1 MNALNTS
8 CRTTMAVPTMA
19 VIAFSALISALYVDP
34 TTSASLA
41 MNQSKSGQNDIA
53 NSSENDHPRSIMET
67 THFSH
72 DLLEPDEYPI
82 VLTALLAEDDI
93 NIISARFDLLDA
105 STANSSLSGNMMLR
119 AFLLIVNEYELQ
131 KVLSHL
137 STIYSNVEQDSSL
150 YFSTVNIHQEETQRF
165 RSKIHAVD
173 DDQSYLRQVDD
184 FASYDKI
191 SGYSCFLSVEGM
203 TDAIL
208 DLPSKYPNLITV
220 SNIGSSYEGRPIYA
234 MKITSNK
241 RSSNNNNNSNSSKG
255 KFLVSGGVHPR
266 EYAPPQLVYE
276 FAIHLL
282 SNYNIDADITW
293 IVDHTEIHIITHVN
307 PDGRIIAE
315 GVRAAYWRKNV
326 NPGNERD
333 GCSAGEIG
341 VDINRNFD
349 FVWGDTGGASD
360 DPCDE
365 SYMGSDAASESETR
379 VLEDYARSIFPA
391 GQQKS
396 DPEDMMDVALGEGIS
411 DIYMD
416 VHSYGE
422 YTYYP
427 WGHVDK
433 QSKDN
438 EALEALGRK
447 ISSFNGHDLWAPGH
461 DFVYPVSGDTSD
473 YMYGVL
479 GVASYGLE
487 IGDDF
492 YESCN
497 NFESDVLPSNLPAL
511 MYAARVAKK
520 PFSLGKGPDVLDLSA
535 VMVDDY
541 YRVTAS
547 ASDSQLVNID
557 GYSNFNTGGQ
567 TITEV
572 RLYLDVHPDDYDGS
586 STVWNME
593 AVDGSFDSSEEKL
606 EVAIFTSSLGI
617 SSGRHALFAQARDGD
632 GYLGPVS
639 SVFIEVDQVETLPP
653 TSLPTNKPTMKP
665 TDEPTA
671 SPTTNPTETQS
682 YTPSTFPSELVT
694 NPPSPFPTFTI
705 TVEPTNSPSASKSK
719 TPSQS
724 SSMEPSSQPTENIS
738 SHPSV
743 HLSANPSYSPTS
755 AISSPPSSYP
765 SMGFSF
771 TPSFSPST
779 FVSKSPSALPS
790 SIVSSSQSLSPSIN
804 ASDDSISSPLSEIA
818 SPALA
823 LPLDESEQPLQQGYK
838 NTTSTTGEI
847 QMPNIQETINDAPML
862 RDSQTFAALLF
873 VPVLLAM
880 RWL

>member
-1 MNALNTS
+1 
-8 CRTTMAVPTMA
+8 MAVTRSM
-19 VIAFSALISALYVDP
+19 
-34 TTSASLA
+34 
-41 MNQSKSGQNDIA
+41 KSESTF
-53 NSSENDHPRSIMET
+53 SSEEKKDESDFPADDLAAGGSDH
-67 THFSH
+67 
-72 DLLEPDEYPI
+72 
-82 VLTALLAEDDI
+82 
-93 NIISARFDLLDA
+93 
-105 STANSSLSGNMMLR
+105 
-119 AFLLIVNEYELQ
+119 
-131 KVLSHL
+131 
-137 STIYSNVEQDSSL
+137 
-150 YFSTVNIHQEETQRF
+150 NIHQAPKHELPLP
-165 RSKIHAVD
+165 
-173 DDQSYLRQVDD
+173 QSQLD
-184 FASYDKI
+184 SLSHDKI
-191 SGYSCFLSVEGM
+191 PRNDVNNNNGM
-203 TDAIL
+203 GKNDCE
-208 DLPSKYPNLITV
+208 DDN
-220 SNIGSSYEGRPIYA
+220 E
-234 MKITSNK
+234 TSNK
-241 RSSNNNNNSNSSKG
+241 TSNKTSPQSNTSRSTSSNNNNNSNSSKG

-266 EYAPPQLVYE
+266 EYAPPQLVFE

-719 TPSQS
+719 TVC
-724 SSMEPSSQPTENIS
+724 N
-738 SHPSV
+738 
-743 HLSANPSYSPTS
+743 LF
-755 AISSPPSSYP
+755 
-765 SMGFSF
+765 FSNN
-771 TPSFSPST
+771 T
-779 FVSKSPSALPS
+779 
-790 SIVSSSQSLSPSIN
+790 I
-804 ASDDSISSPLSEIA
+804 IA
-818 SPALA
+818 S
-823 LPLDESEQPLQQGYK
+823 S
-838 NTTSTTGEI
+838 
-847 QMPNIQETINDAPML
+847 
-862 RDSQTFAALLF
+862 FLLGIF
-873 VPVLLAM
+873 RHYL
-880 RWL
+880 

>member
-1 MNALNTS
+1 MTF
-8 CRTTMAVPTMA
+8 PTMA
-19 VIAFSALISALYVDP
+19 VVAFCSLILALHAVP

-41 MNQSKSGQNDIA
+41 MNQSKSGQINIINFSAD
-53 NSSENDHPRSIMET
+53 DRPRSIIET
-67 THFSH
+67 SHFSQ
-72 DLLEPDEYPI
+72 DVMEPDEYPI
-82 VLTALLAEDDI
+82 VLSALLAKDDI
-93 NIISARFDLLDA
+93 NIISSRFDLLDA
-105 STANSSLSGNMMLR
+105 TKVDSSLSETTMLQ
-119 AFLLIVNEYELQ
+119 AFILIVNEHELQ

-137 STIYSNVEQDSSL
+137 STVYSNVEQDSSQ
-150 YFSTVNIHQEETQRF
+150 YFSSVIVHQEETQRF
-165 RSKIHAVD
+165 QTKIHAVD
-173 DDQSYLRQVDD
+173 EDQPYLRQVDG

-191 SGYSCFLSVEGM
+191 NGYSCFLSVEGM
-203 TDAIL
+203 TNAIL

-220 SNIGSSYEGRPIYA
+220 SNIGSSYEGRTIYA

-241 RSSNNNNNSNSSKG
+241 RSGSNNNNNSSKG

-266 EYAPPQLVYE
+266 EYAPPQLVFA

-307 PDGRIIAE
+307 PDGRVIAE

-391 GQQKS
+391 DQRKS

-416 VHSYGE
+416 VHSYGG

-520 PFSLGKGPDVLDLSA
+520 PFFLGKGPDVLDLSA

-572 RLYLDVHPDDYDGS
+572 RLYIDVHPDDYDGS

-617 SSGRHALFAQARDGD
+617 SSGRHALFAQARDDD

-639 SVFIEVDQVETLPP
+639 SVFIEVDQVDTLPP
-653 TSLPTNKPTMKP
+653 TSLPTNKPTTKP
-665 TDEPTA
+665 TKNVSIVPLLVVPD
-671 SPTTNPTETQS
+671 QI
-682 YTPSTFPSELVT
+682 ELLLL
-694 NPPSPFPTFTI
+694 I
-705 TVEPTNSPSASKSK
+705 TRNRS
-719 TPSQS
+719 
-724 SSMEPSSQPTENIS
+724 
-738 SHPSV
+738 
-743 HLSANPSYSPTS
+743 LFSANGKPHHESNGNSVIHT
-755 AISSPPSSYP
+755 
-765 SMGFSF
+765 FNLSF
-771 TPSFSPST
+771 Q
-779 FVSKSPSALPS
+779 VGNN
-790 SIVSSSQSLSPSIN
+790 SSQSFS
-804 ASDDSISSPLSEIA
+804 
-818 SPALA
+818 
-823 LPLDESEQPLQQGYK
+823 
-838 NTTSTTGEI
+838 
-847 QMPNIQETINDAPML
+847 NIRNYCGTNQ
-862 RDSQTFAALLF
+862 FAIC
-873 VPVLLAM
+873 VEVKYGM
-880 RWL
+880 